1 MDKRLPLAY
10 GSLPALALSVLL
22 ASLGVSIATVAL
34 LTLATAF
41 SVPTSQVQ
49 WVILAYLLAITVT
62 IVTAGR
68 LGDLFGHRRV
78 FIAGLV
84 LFTLASA
91 ACAVTLSFTGLIAA
105 RAVQGIGAAILMAL
119 PLSIVRDTVPKERTG
134 AAMGLMGTMSAIG
147 TALGPS
153 LGGLTIAG
161 AGWRPLFAALAVGG
175 VIAVIVTLR
184 GIPEKTDETAGK
196 RPRIDVLGMMVL
208 ALTLA
213 AFTLS
218 MTGSRTGFSTD
229 SLLLLL
235 AAGVG
240 CILFIWVER
249 IQQSPLVEFTVLGDR
264 YIAVALVTNLLITAV
279 MMTTLVV
286 GPFFLTYA
294 LGLNQALVGL
304 VMAVGPLTAALSG
317 IPAGRITDRIGARR
331 ALVLGL
337 AQTILGLVCLSLAPR
352 YVGSVGYV
360 LSLML
365 LTPGFQ
371 LFLAANNASVMVA
384 APDDKRGMIAGLLG
398 LSRNLGFIIGASV
411 MAAVFVAAT
420 GSQDVAETAPD
431 LIAGAFSTT
440 FLTAVGLAV
449 LALFLSIVT
458 RPSAT
463 MEAEPDPQES
473 GS

>member
-1 MDKRLPLAY
+1 MKKRLSSSY
-10 GSLPALALSVLL
+10 GSLPALALAVLL
-22 ASLGVSIATVAL
+22 ASLGISIATVAL
-34 LTLATAF
+34 PTLATAF

-49 WVILAYLLAITVT
+49 WVILAYLLAVTVT

-68 LGDLFGHRRV
+68 LGDLLGHRRV
-78 FIAGLV
+78 FLAGLV
-84 LFTLASA
+84 LFSAASA
-91 ACAVTLSFTGLIAA
+91 ACAVTPTFTGLIAA

-119 PLSIVRDTVPKERTG
+119 PLSIVRDTVPTERTG

-161 AGWRPLFAALAVGG
+161 AGWRPMFVALAAGG
-175 VIAVIVTLR
+175 IVAAIVTLR
-184 GIPEKTDETAGK
+184 GVPGK
-196 RPRIDVLGMMVL
+196 AAEPSENRPQIDIFGMMVL
-208 ALTLA
+208 TLTLA
-213 AFTLS
+213 AFTVS
-218 MTGSRTGFSTD
+218 VTGSRTGFSTD

-235 AAGVG
+235 TAGIGGIIFV
-240 CILFIWVER
+240 WVER
-249 IQQSPLVEFTVLGDR
+249 TRKSPLVDFTVLQNR
-264 YIAVALVTNLLITAV
+264 YIAAALVTNLLITAV

-286 GPFFLTYA
+286 GPFFLAYA
-294 LGLNQALVGL
+294 LGLNEATVGL

-317 IPAGRITDRIGARR
+317 IPAGRITDRIGAGR

-337 AQTILGLVCLSLAPR
+337 AQTILGLICLSMAPR
-352 YVGSVGYV
+352 YLGTTGYI

-411 MAAVFVAAT
+411 MATVFAAAT
-420 GSQDVAETAPD
+420 GSQNAAETPPD

-440 FLTAVGLAV
+440 FLTAVGLSV
-449 LALFLSIVT
+449 FALFLSIAT
-458 RPSAT
+458 RPSPAPR
-463 MEAEPDPQES
+463 AEHS
-473 GS
+473 A